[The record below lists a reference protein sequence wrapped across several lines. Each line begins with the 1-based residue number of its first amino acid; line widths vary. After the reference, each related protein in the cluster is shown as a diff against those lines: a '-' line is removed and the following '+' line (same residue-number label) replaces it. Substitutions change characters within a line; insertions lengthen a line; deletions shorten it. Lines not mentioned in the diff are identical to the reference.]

1 MNKKLISN
9 ILAVL
14 AVLCFIAISFAIDKK
29 NEKEI
34 EKEIDVEQIQT
45 EAINN
50 LIQVQHKRYEKR
62 IKLIKDFEK
71 KSGIKYNPIWKNKD
85 IITEEEV
92 KAEREMIEAELKKIE
107 EKAKRIGLGD
117 HYNSSLWDWKIDY
130 FVLDNEE
137 VMKGFINVWKDIVN

>member
-1 MNKKLISN
+1 MNKNLIS
-9 ILAVL
+9 IIL
-14 AVLCFIAISFAIDKK
+14 AVLCFIAICFAIDKK

-34 EKEIDVEQIQT
+34 ENNVEQIQT

-50 LIQVQHKRYEKR
+50 LIQVQPKGYEER

-85 IITEEEV
+85 KLPTEEEV

-107 EKAKRIGLGD
+107 DKAKKIGLGD
-117 HYNSSLWDWKIDY
+117 HYKSSLWDWKIKY
-130 FVLDNEE
+130 FVLDDNE
-137 VMKGFINVWKDIVN
+137 VMKGFINVWK

>member
-14 AVLCFIAISFAIDKK
+14 AVLCFIAICFSTDKK

-34 EKEIDVEQIQT
+34 ENNVEQIQT
-45 EAINN
+45 EAINT
-50 LIQVQHKRYEKR
+50 LIQVQQKRYEKR

-107 EKAKRIGLGD
+107 DKAKRIGLGD
-117 HYNSSLWDWKIDY
+117 HYKSSLWDWEIDY
-130 FVLDNEE
+130 FGLDNEE
-137 VMKGFINVWKDIVN
+137 VLKGFINVWKDIVN